1 MPNSLKWAFM
11 SIFYLNGSNDLAT
24 APISAI
30 YIRLLVK
37 QLFSFAK
44 IQQFVGYT
52 KKSMF
57 FNDRGR
63 QGLFNELFK
72 GFQWAFNKLSK
83 GAQWA
88 FQRAFQWAFQWAFQ
102 SMFFSCSSMSCSCE
116 ETYKYAK
123 GKGEMNKYPKTRL

>member
-1 MPNSLKWAFM
+1 M

-24 APISAI
+24 VPISAI

-63 QGLFNELFK
+63 QGLFK
-72 GFQWAFNKLSK
+72 SFQKAFNKLSIS
-83 GAQWA
+83 
-88 FQRAFQWAFQWAFQ
+88 FQKALNEPFKELFKEL
-102 SMFFSCSSMSCSCE
+102 SMSFSKHVLFLFFHVLFMRRNE
-116 ETYKYAK
+116 
-123 GKGEMNKYPKTRL
+123 

>member
-1 MPNSLKWAFM
+1 M

-24 APISAI
+24 VPISAI
-30 YIRLLVK
+30 NIRLLVK

-63 QGLFNELFK
+63 QRLFK
-72 GFQWAFNKLSK
+72 SFQKAFNKLSK
-83 GAQWA
+83 GAQ
-88 FQRAFQWAFQWAFQ
+88 RAFQ
-102 SMFFSCSSMSCSCE
+102 SMFFSCSSMSCPCE
-116 ETYKYAK
+116 KMYKYAK
-123 GKGEMNKYPKTRL
+123 GKEEMNKYPKTRL

>member
-1 MPNSLKWAFM
+1 M

-24 APISAI
+24 VPISAI

-63 QGLFNELFK
+63 QGLFKSFQKALNEPFNELFNEPFNELFK
-72 GFQWAFNKLSK
+72 ACS
-83 GAQWA
+83 
-88 FQRAFQWAFQWAFQ
+88 
-102 SMFFSCSSMSCSCE
+102 FFVLPCLVH
-116 ETYKYAK
+116 AK
-123 GKGEMNKYPKTRL
+123 KRINMQKERER

>member
-1 MPNSLKWAFM
+1 M
-11 SIFYLNGSNDLAT
+11 SIYEHFFLNGSNDLAT
-24 APISAI
+24 VPISAI

-63 QGLFNELFK
+63 QGLFKIFQKAFNEL
-72 GFQWAFNKLSK
+72 SK
-83 GAQWA
+83 DAQ
-88 FQRAFQWAFQWAFQ
+88 RAFQ
-102 SMFFSCSSMSCSCE
+102 SMFFFCSSMSCPCE

-123 GKGEMNKYPKTRL
+123 GKVEVNKYPKTRL

>member
-1 MPNSLKWAFM
+1 M

-24 APISAI
+24 VPISAI

-63 QGLFNELFK
+63 QGLFKSFQKAFKELSISFQKALNEPFK
-72 GFQWAFNKLSK
+72 ACS
-83 GAQWA
+83 
-88 FQRAFQWAFQWAFQ
+88 
-102 SMFFSCSSMSCSCE
+102 FFVLPCLVHAKKRINMQ
-116 ETYKYAK
+116 K

>member
-1 MPNSLKWAFM
+1 M

-24 APISAI
+24 VPISTI

-63 QGLFNELFK
+63 QGLFKSFQKTFNELSISFQKALNEPFKELFNELF
-72 GFQWAFNKLSK
+72 NELSMSLSMSLSK
-83 GAQWA
+83 HVL
-88 FQRAFQWAFQWAFQ
+88 FL
-102 SMFFSCSSMSCSCE
+102 FFHVLFMRR
-116 ETYKYAK
+116 
-123 GKGEMNKYPKTRL
+123 NV

>member
-1 MPNSLKWAFM
+1 M

-24 APISAI
+24 VPISAI

-57 FNDRGR
+57 FNDRCQ
-63 QGLFNELFK
+63 QGLFKSFQKAFNEFSKGAQRAFNELFNELSK
-72 GFQWAFNKLSK
+72 SLSMSLSK
-83 GAQWA
+83 HVL
-88 FQRAFQWAFQWAFQ
+88 FL
-102 SMFFSCSSMSCSCE
+102 FFHVLFMRR
-116 ETYKYAK
+116 
-123 GKGEMNKYPKTRL
+123 NV

>member
-1 MPNSLKWAFM
+1 M

-24 APISAI
+24 VPISTI

-63 QGLFNELFK
+63 QGLFKSFQKAFKELSISFQKALNEPFKELFNEPFNELFK
-72 GFQWAFNKLSK
+72 ACS
-83 GAQWA
+83 
-88 FQRAFQWAFQWAFQ
+88 
-102 SMFFSCSSMSCSCE
+102 FFVLPCLVHAKKRINMQ
-116 ETYKYAK
+116 K